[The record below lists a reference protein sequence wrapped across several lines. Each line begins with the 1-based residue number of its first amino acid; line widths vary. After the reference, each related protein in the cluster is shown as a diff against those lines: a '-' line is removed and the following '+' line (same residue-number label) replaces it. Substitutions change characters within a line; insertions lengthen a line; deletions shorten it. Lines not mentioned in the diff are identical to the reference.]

1 MCSERNFEPEEV
13 GQLAGQ
19 CGHRADDRCV
29 PGRSGAAG
37 EHVLVGAWHRA
48 IETCADT
55 ILDSVRSQFDEA
67 AAGIARA
74 KALISMNS
82 SPEHV
87 LNSAEPAAVT
97 EWQALPTYLQVVD
110 KIGTR
115 IAAQFGPRLG
125 MFPMIREYPLA
136 DGHLLED
143 RALFA
148 TNGGLL
154 VDSSMFRRPAPSA
167 RQSPWV
173 RVGELKLHTVESAR
187 ARYNEHAAAMWDVAH
202 SGPRSGRLVDGQM
215 VEDPIGENP
224 YRQKQD
230 ALK

>member
-1 MCSERNFEPEEV
+1 MTCALNGTLNQKKLDSL
-13 GQLAGQ
+13 LASAATAQMIDAYRGDLAR
-19 CGHRADDRCV
+19 RA
-29 PGRSGAAG
+29 

-74 KALISMNS
+74 KALISMDS

-167 RQSPWV
+167 RQS
-173 RVGELKLHTVESAR
+173 RVGAGRR
-187 ARYNEHAAAMWDVAH
+187 AQAAHRGIGEGPLQRACRGDVGRCAL
-202 SGPRSGRLVDGQM
+202 RTEKRTSGRRADGRRP
-215 VEDPIGENP
+215 D
-224 YRQKQD
+224 R
-230 ALK
+230 